1 MEPPSPWACCNCF
14 CFFFFFFISL
24 SISISTSTPTAPA
37 FFIFGDSF
45 FDPGNNNYINTTTL
59 DQSNFPPYGQTYFHF
74 PTGRFSDGRIIPDF
88 ILEYVKLPLIPPYM
102 DQPAS
107 RTYYKIGANFASAGA
122 GALVH
127 TFQGSVISL
136 QTQIR
141 YHKRVENR
149 LRKMYGNVEANNT
162 LSKAVYLFSIGTND
176 YLSPYLITNST
187 RFNSSYSSSKLI
199 EIVIGNL
206 TIAIKELHKRGGR
219 KFGFLNLGPLG
230 CLPGIRI
237 ILNPPT
243 DSGGCIEA
251 ASLLAKLHNKALTK
265 SLKRLAE
272 ELHGFKYLLYDFNS
286 NLKHRLKHPS
296 KYGYKEGKTACCGTG
311 RFRGT
316 FSCGGKRPV
325 TEYQVCE
332 NPNEYVFWDSYHLTE
347 RVYKEMAHQIWNQKP
362 TRGTYNLKTLLH

>member
-127 TFQGSVISL
+127 TFQGS
-136 QTQIR
+136 
-141 YHKRVENR
+141 
-149 LRKMYGNVEANNT
+149 
-162 LSKAVYLFSIGTND
+162 
-176 YLSPYLITNST
+176 
-187 RFNSSYSSSKLI
+187 
-199 EIVIGNL
+199 
-206 TIAIKELHKRGGR
+206 ELHKRGGR